1 MKDYVIKATGGN
13 DEVRAY
19 VATTREMVETAR
31 INHNTT
37 KVATAALGRTLT
49 ATSMMGL
56 MMKIEKDELT
66 VIIKGGGPIGTIL
79 ATSDAKGIVRGYVQ
93 NPDVNVENYP
103 NGKLNVAGAVGTDGY
118 VQVIKDLGLKEPYIG
133 SYPLVSGEIAEDFT
147 HYFALSEQTP
157 SVVSLGVLTRNTEVE
172 RVMTNEDGS
181 EEHVL
186 CQEFDVEQAGGF
198 IVQLMPFASEET
210 ISTLERNIKD
220 IPSVTTLLKSGNKP
234 EDILEIVLKDLDPKI
249 LDMCEVG
256 FECNCSKERTGKV
269 LQSIGRQELQTIIEE
284 DKQAEVTCHFC
295 NKKYHFTEEEL
306 VELLNDIK

>member
-1 MKDYVIKATGGN
+1 MKDYVIKATSGN
-13 DEVRAY
+13 GEIRAY
-19 VATTREMVETAR
+19 VGNTREMVEQAR
-31 INHNTT
+31 VNHNTT

-56 MMKIEKDELT
+56 MMKNEKDELT

-79 ATSDAKGIVRGYVQ
+79 ATSDAKGMVRGYVQ
-93 NPDVNVENYP
+93 NPDVQVENYP

-118 VQVIKDLGLKEPYIG
+118 VQVIKDWGLKEPYIG

-157 SVVSLGVLTRNTEVE
+157 SVVSLGVLTRNMEVE
-172 RVMTNEDGS
+172 RKITKEDGS
-181 EEHVL
+181 EEIVV
-186 CQEFDVEQAGGF
+186 CREFDVEQAGGF

-210 ISTLERNIKD
+210 IATLENNIKD
-220 IPSVTTLLKSGNKP
+220 IPSVTTLLKAGNKP
-234 EDILEIVLKDLDPKI
+234 EDIVEMVLKDLEPKI
-249 LDMCEVG
+249 LDVCEVG

-269 LQSIGRQELQTIIEE
+269 LQSIGEKELQAIIDE

-295 NKKYHFTEEEL
+295 NNKYHFTEEEL
-306 VELLNDIK
+306 VELLNSIK

>member
-1 MKDYVIKATGGN
+1 MKDYVIKATSGN
-13 DEVRAY
+13 GEIRAY
-19 VATTREMVETAR
+19 VGNTREMVEQAR
-31 INHNTT
+31 VNHNTT

-56 MMKIEKDELT
+56 MMKKDELT

-79 ATSDAKGIVRGYVQ
+79 ATSDAKGMVRGYVQ
-93 NPDVNVENYP
+93 NPDVQVENYP

-157 SVVSLGVLTRNTEVE
+157 SVVSLGVLTRNMEVE
-172 RVMTNEDGS
+172 RKITKEDGS
-181 EEHVL
+181 EEIVV
-186 CQEFDVEQAGGF
+186 CREFDVEQAGGF

-210 ISTLERNIKD
+210 IATLENNIKD
-220 IPSVTTLLKSGNKP
+220 IPSVTTLLKAGNKP
-234 EDILEIVLKDLDPKI
+234 EDIVEMVLKDLEPKI
-249 LDMCEVG
+249 LDVCEVG

-269 LQSIGRQELQTIIEE
+269 LQSIGEKELQAIIDE
-284 DKQAEVTCHFC
+284 DKKAEVTCHFC
-295 NKKYHFTEEEL
+295 NNKYNFTEEEL
-306 VELLNDIK
+306 VNLLNDIK

>member
-1 MKDYVIKATGGN
+1 MKDYVIKATSGN
-13 DEVRAY
+13 GEIRAY
-19 VATTREMVETAR
+19 VGNTREMVEQAR

-56 MMKIEKDELT
+56 MMKNEKDELT

-79 ATSDAKGIVRGYVQ
+79 ATADAKGMVRGYVQ
-93 NPDVNVENYP
+93 NPDVQVENYP

-210 ISTLERNIKD
+210 IATLENNIKD
-220 IPSVTTLLKSGNKP
+220 IPSVTTLLKAGNKP
-234 EDILEIVLKDLDPKI
+234 EDIVEMLLKDLEPKI
-249 LDMCEVG
+249 LDVCEVG
-256 FECNCSKERTGKV
+256 FECNCSKDRTGKV
-269 LQSIGRQELQTIIEE
+269 LQSIGEKELQAIIDE

-295 NKKYHFTEEEL
+295 NNKYHFTEEEL